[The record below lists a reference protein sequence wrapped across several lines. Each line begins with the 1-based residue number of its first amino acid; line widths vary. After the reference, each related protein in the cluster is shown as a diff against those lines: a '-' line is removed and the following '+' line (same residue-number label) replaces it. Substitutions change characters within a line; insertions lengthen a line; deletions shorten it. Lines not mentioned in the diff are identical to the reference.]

1 MDKPFFDLQSEFG
14 CDLFTKKAMRQF
26 LSKEAY
32 EALLAK
38 MEDGTPLE
46 GKLANEVADGMR
58 RWAISRGA
66 THFTHWFQ
74 PLNGLTAEKHEAFIS
89 GEDKDGKAII
99 SFSGKELIKGEGDAS
114 SLPSGGLRATFEARG
129 YTAWDTS
136 SPAFVIHDDYGAVL
150 YIPTA
155 FCSYTKEALDE
166 KTPLLR
172 SQDYVNEQ
180 AKKALSLLGIETKK
194 VIAYAGAEQ
203 EYFLVDSA
211 NFQRRKDLAYTGRTL
226 FGAPSPKGQELE
238 DHYFGPI
245 REKVSSFMAEVN
257 KVLWRLGVMAKTEH
271 NEVAPSQHELAC
283 IYSPTNIAADQN
295 QLVMMVLRRMAKKQG
310 LVCLLEEKPFDGIN
324 GSGKHV
330 NYSLG
335 TEEGLNLFKMQKNGD
350 NLPFFLF
357 LTAMVAGADEYAPAF
372 RLSASSYGNDFRL
385 GGHEAPPA
393 ILSVFLGEELEKA
406 LDDLEHGSLPSKKE
420 IIDTGAKSLPL
431 LYKDTI
437 DRNRTSPLAFTG
449 NKFEF
454 RMVGSNQNISG
465 AATVLNTAVG
475 KKLEEAY
482 EAAKDAADK
491 RSAIIAWIKKEM
503 NAHRRIVYS
512 GDGYSVSWAK
522 EAQARGLMNIP
533 TTIDAI
539 QAVNESGAKSLYTL
553 TGVLSESELRS
564 RAEISYGA
572 YSSRALIEAK
582 TMSHIANKLLLP
594 AANRYLSSLLAE
606 EKDALQCKELLPSFA
621 LDRIR
626 RIKELMDEASKA
638 LLMLEKDIDEA
649 SHIKGMQLA
658 LFAKSSLVE
667 DMRKLRAPLDALEL
681 IVDKSYWP
689 IPSYGDL
696 LFHTI

>member
-211 NFQRRKDLAYTGRTL
+211 HFQRRKDLAYTGRTL

-245 REKVSSFMAEVN
+245 REKVSAFMAEVN

-283 IYSPTNIAADQN
+283 IYSPANIAADQN
-295 QLVMMVLRRMAKKQG
+295 QLVMMVLRRVAKKQG

-372 RLSASSYGNDFRL
+372 RLSASSYGNDCRL

-475 KKLEEAY
+475 KKLQEAY
-482 EAAKDAADK
+482 EEAKGATDK
-491 RSAIIAWIKKEM
+491 RQAIIAWIKKEM

-512 GDGYSVSWAK
+512 GDGYSASWAK

-594 AANRYLSSLLAE
+594 SANRYLSSLLAE

>member
-1 MDKPFFDLQSEFG
+1 M
-14 CDLFTKKAMRQF
+14 
-26 LSKEAY
+26 
-32 EALLAK
+32 
-38 MEDGTPLE
+38 
-46 GKLANEVADGMR
+46 
-58 RWAISRGA
+58 
-66 THFTHWFQ
+66 
-74 PLNGLTAEKHEAFIS
+74 
-89 GEDKDGKAII
+89 
-99 SFSGKELIKGEGDAS
+99 
-114 SLPSGGLRATFEARG
+114 
-129 YTAWDTS
+129 
-136 SPAFVIHDDYGAVL
+136 L

-295 QLVMMVLRRMAKKQG
+295 QLVMMVLRRVAKKQG

-475 KKLEEAY
+475 KKLQEAY
-482 EAAKDAADK
+482 EEAKDAADK

-512 GDGYSVSWAK
+512 GDGYSASWAK
-522 EAQARGLMNIP
+522 EAQARRLMNIP

-594 AANRYLSSLLAE
+594 AANRYLSSLIAE